1 MCRGPKAAQPG
12 DNVSVNLSG
21 VSLPR
26 HDEAARES
34 RLGSDQLVKTLDL
47 LVVTIK
53 QLEEGGLGPG
63 GALHPPEPQ
72 PVPGKPQVL
81 LVNDKLLKDRVG
93 ILSMVT

>member
-34 RLGSDQLVKTLDL
+34 SLGGYQLVKTLDFP
-47 LVVTIK
+47 VVTIK
-53 QLEEGGLGPG
+53 QLEEGGR
-63 GALHPPEPQ
+63 EE
-72 PVPGKPQVL
+72 VTTFISRVSVL
-81 LVNDKLLKDRVG
+81 IRLRNLCLYKKKVFLLLYK
-93 ILSMVT
+93 